1 MEGSMTATKEAIK
14 ESSSNFVHIVW
25 PKIKQQIGGGYLI
38 PIESVTDSKFADYL
52 DTQSG
57 IDAWQVL
64 GNTDGIRGIASR
76 VQVSKTQNPFNSFTV
91 RYRLAS
97 GRETEYQKRM
107 RAIKCTDR
115 GLLFPF
121 LTIQSFIDKEK
132 KFLSAAV
139 IKTVS
144 LFESVML
151 CPDLW
156 HKRVAPDGN
165 VFIYAFWEDLQRNGY
180 NIIIVDNSDIYDYKW
195 REK

>member
-1 MEGSMTATKEAIK
+1 MTSIKETIK
-14 ESSSNFVHIVW
+14 ESSKKFVNIVW
-25 PKIKQQIGGGYLI
+25 PRISLQIGGGRLI
-38 PIESVTDSKFADYL
+38 PVESVTDSRFADYL
-52 DTQSG
+52 DMQAG

-64 GNTDGIRGIASR
+64 GNRDGIRGIASR

-91 RYRLAS
+91 RYKLAS

-121 LTIQSFIDKEK
+121 LTTQAFLDKDDR
-132 KFLSAAV
+132 FLSAAV

-144 LFESVML
+144 LFESIL
-151 CPDLW
+151 ICPELW
-156 HKRVAPDGN
+156 HERVAIDGN
-165 VFIYAFWEDLQRNGY
+165 VFLFAFWEDLQRNGY